1 MNLLSNE
8 EYNNSVNS
16 LSKNQL
22 NFIENIQD
30 GSIWNFENYNPNQI
44 KFMLNVTEES
54 NFNMKKIAKGLKK
67 HFPNLK

>member
-16 LSKNQL
+16 LTKNQL

-30 GSIWNFENYNPNQI
+30 GSIWNFENYNPSQI

-54 NFNMKKIAKGLKK
+54 NFNMKKIAEGLKK